1 MKHLNY
7 MAFIQENKGKVQ
19 HHQEMFLGKKEV
31 SDILAWQ
38 AINWSIWEILSFTT
52 VSIDKGE

>member
-19 HHQEMFLGKKEV
+19 HYQEMFLGKKEV
-31 SDILAWQ
+31 SDIL
-38 AINWSIWEILSFTT
+38 
-52 VSIDKGE
+52 D